1 MCVAGRRMKRG
12 RPLDQNTPVI
22 GLWPNQS
29 PSREFLTSYISE
41 WDAKEKPG
49 FTHLA
54 DINQDLILKC
64 SKLQSEIEKL
74 KEENSRIRQDCYHE
88 AMEQFR
94 PIVTSQY
101 AELIK
106 MAAKFNMYQYNIN
119 KTLQKSIQNVRIGF
133 IDFTVFITSPTT
145 YLKNSQFTQ
154 LCSEIKMR
162 WRFFSYSK
170 ASFD

>member
-1 MCVAGRRMKRG
+1 M
-12 RPLDQNTPVI
+12 
-22 GLWPNQS
+22 
-29 PSREFLTSYISE
+29 
-41 WDAKEKPG
+41 
-49 FTHLA
+49 A

-119 KTLQKSIQNVRIGF
+119 KTLQKSIQNVRAGF
-133 IDFTVFITSPTT
+133 INVTVCNTFECLRIAEQIADDVNKTVSMN
-145 YLKNSQFTQ
+145 LEKGNSFQ
-154 LCSEIKMR
+154 SNI
-162 WRFFSYSK
+162 FSWNE
-170 ASFD
+170 FDKTKPNWP

>member
-1 MCVAGRRMKRG
+1 MCRKSTNQKRASS
-12 RPLDQNTPVI
+12 DKNTPFI
-22 GLWPNQS
+22 GLSGNQS
-29 PSREFLTSYISE
+29 SSSEFLTNYISE

-145 YLKNSQFTQ
+145 YF
-154 LCSEIKMR
+154 
-162 WRFFSYSK
+162 
-170 ASFD
+170 

>member
-1 MCVAGRRMKRG
+1 MCAASRRIKRE
-12 RPLDQNTPVI
+12 RPPDKNTPLI
-22 GLWPNQS
+22 GLSGNQS
-29 PSREFLTSYISE
+29 SSSEFLTNYISE

-133 IDFTVFITSPTT
+133 IDFTASITSPTT
-145 YLKNSQFTQ
+145 YLKNDGDQNES
-154 LCSEIKMR
+154 LVMR
-162 WRFFSYSK
+162 IRLYQ
-170 ASFD
+170 

>member
-1 MCVAGRRMKRG
+1 M
-12 RPLDQNTPVI
+12 
-22 GLWPNQS
+22 
-29 PSREFLTSYISE
+29 
-41 WDAKEKPG
+41 
-49 FTHLA
+49 A

-106 MAAKFNMYQYNIN
+106 MAAKFNMYQW
-119 KTLQKSIQNVRIGF
+119 LLR
-133 IDFTVFITSPTT
+133 
-145 YLKNSQFTQ
+145 
-154 LCSEIKMR
+154 E
-162 WRFFSYSK
+162 FFGRK
-170 ASFD
+170 VTFF

>member
-1 MCVAGRRMKRG
+1 MGCK
-12 RPLDQNTPVI
+12 
-22 GLWPNQS
+22 
-29 PSREFLTSYISE
+29 
-41 WDAKEKPG
+41 KKPG

-64 SKLQSEIEKL
+64 FKLQSEIEKL
-74 KEENSRIRQDCYHE
+74 TQEDSRIRQDCYHE

-145 YLKNSQFTQ
+145 YLKKSQFT
-154 LCSEIKMR
+154 
-162 WRFFSYSK
+162 
-170 ASFD
+170 

>member
-1 MCVAGRRMKRG
+1 MT
-12 RPLDQNTPVI
+12 NY
-22 GLWPNQS
+22 
-29 PSREFLTSYISE
+29 FSE

-119 KTLQKSIQNVRIGF
+119 KTLQKSIQNVRIGL
-133 IDFTVFITSPTT
+133 IDFTASITSRTT
-145 YLKNSQFTQ
+145 YLKSAH
-154 LCSEIKMR
+154 LPACAPK
-162 WRFFSYSK
+162 
-170 ASFD
+170 

>member
-1 MCVAGRRMKRG
+1 MCAASRRIKRG
-12 RPLDQNTPVI
+12 RPSDKNTPVI

-29 PSREFLTSYISE
+29 PSREFLTNYISE

-133 IDFTVFITSPTT
+133 IDLAFITLPTT
-145 YLKNSQFTQ
+145 YLKKSSISHCAQ
-154 LCSEIKMR
+154 R
-162 WRFFSYSK
+162 
-170 ASFD
+170 

>member
-1 MCVAGRRMKRG
+1 MNHK
-12 RPLDQNTPVI
+12 LINY
-22 GLWPNQS
+22 
-29 PSREFLTSYISE
+29 FSE

-133 IDFTVFITSPTT
+133 RGFHWLHCNIVARLRQGTLQGSGIGRAVLPVPKGLP
-145 YLKNSQFTQ
+145 Y
-154 LCSEIKMR
+154 
-162 WRFFSYSK
+162 
-170 ASFD
+170 

>member
-1 MCVAGRRMKRG
+1 M
-12 RPLDQNTPVI
+12 
-22 GLWPNQS
+22 
-29 PSREFLTSYISE
+29 
-41 WDAKEKPG
+41 
-49 FTHLA
+49 A

-133 IDFTVFITSPTT
+133 IGFHWLHCNIGDKKHCKDQVFAVLPVFSDFNVAL
-145 YLKNSQFTQ
+145 LKMMNPKKGNSFQPNI
-154 LCSEIKMR
+154 LPRNE
-162 WRFFSYSK
+162 
-170 ASFD
+170 FDKTKSDRSR

>member
-1 MCVAGRRMKRG
+1 M
-12 RPLDQNTPVI
+12 
-22 GLWPNQS
+22 
-29 PSREFLTSYISE
+29 
-41 WDAKEKPG
+41 
-49 FTHLA
+49 A

-133 IDFTVFITSPTT
+133 IGFHWLHCNIVARLRQGTLQGSGIGLAVSHVFFDFNVAV
-145 YLKNSQFTQ
+145 LKMMNPKKGNSFQSNI
-154 LCSEIKMR
+154 LPRNE
-162 WRFFSYSK
+162 
-170 ASFD
+170 FDKTESDRSR

>member
-1 MCVAGRRMKRG
+1 M
-12 RPLDQNTPVI
+12 
-22 GLWPNQS
+22 
-29 PSREFLTSYISE
+29 
-41 WDAKEKPG
+41 
-49 FTHLA
+49 A

-133 IDFTVFITSPTT
+133 TDLTAFISSPATCLKRVAGYVTKTVSMN
-145 YLKNSQFTQ
+145 LVKGNSFQ
-154 LCSEIKMR
+154 SNI
-162 WRFFSYSK
+162 FSRDE
-170 ASFD
+170 FDKTKPNRPR

>member
-1 MCVAGRRMKRG
+1 MTHLPGFCVPEPLGSRNYFKNRGLGVHRFVISRIKLLVARFKTPARRLSTEIK
-12 RPLDQNTPVI
+12 
-22 GLWPNQS
+22 NQ
-29 PSREFLTSYISE
+29 FSE

-133 IDFTVFITSPTT
+133 I
-145 YLKNSQFTQ
+145 
-154 LCSEIKMR
+154 E
-162 WRFFSYSK
+162 
-170 ASFD
+170 

>member
-1 MCVAGRRMKRG
+1 MCAAGRGLKRG
-12 RPLDQNTPVI
+12 RPSDKNTPLI
-22 GLWPNQS
+22 GLSGNQS
-29 PSREFLTSYISE
+29 SSREFLTNYISE

-133 IDFTVFITSPTT
+133 IDFTAFIASPT
-145 YLKNSQFTQ
+145 YLKKCSFSH
-154 LCSEIKMR
+154 LCSKIKKR
-162 WRFFSYSK
+162 RRFFSSSK
-170 ASFD
+170 TSFD

>member
-1 MCVAGRRMKRG
+1 MT
-12 RPLDQNTPVI
+12 N
-22 GLWPNQS
+22 
-29 PSREFLTSYISE
+29 YISE

-133 IDFTVFITSPTT
+133 IDFTVFIIWPTT
-145 YLKNSQFTQ
+145 YLKSPHLKQRRFLP
-154 LCSEIKMR
+154 LCRK
-162 WRFFSYSK
+162 
-170 ASFD
+170 

>member
-1 MCVAGRRMKRG
+1 M
-12 RPLDQNTPVI
+12 
-22 GLWPNQS
+22 
-29 PSREFLTSYISE
+29 
-41 WDAKEKPG
+41 
-49 FTHLA
+49 A

-74 KEENSRIRQDCYHE
+74 KEENCRIRQDCYHE

-133 IDFTVFITSPTT
+133 IGLHWLHCNIGGRWRQGTLQGSGVRLAVIPVFFDFNLTVFKMMNP
-145 YLKNSQFTQ
+145 KKGNSFQPNI
-154 LCSEIKMR
+154 LPRNE
-162 WRFFSYSK
+162 
-170 ASFD
+170 FDKTKSNRSR